1 MLFTAIAKF
10 LFRLW
15 GWRISGN
22 YPYALDKKI
31 FVVAPHTSN
40 WDFFVGILIRP
51 IVRDKIKFIGK
62 KSLFNPPLGWI
73 MYPMGGIPVDR
84 SGRHSFVDSVVKVF
98 NKTDR
103 LAIAL
108 APEGTRKKVETFKT
122 GYYYIAVGA
131 GVPIIPTVFN
141 WEERE
146 GIFMDPINLTGD
158 ADEELAMV
166 ENIFRN
172 YKGRN
177 KENSFT

>member
-1 MLFTAIAKF
+1 
-10 LFRLW
+10 
-15 GWRISGN
+15 
-22 YPYALDKKI
+22 
-31 FVVAPHTSN
+31 
-40 WDFFVGILIRP
+40 
-51 IVRDKIKFIGK
+51 
-62 KSLFNPPLGWI
+62 
-73 MYPMGGIPVDR
+73 
-84 SGRHSFVDSVVKVF
+84 DSVVKVF

-122 GYYYIAVGA
+122 GYYYIALGA

-146 GIFMDPINLTGD
+146 VIFMDPIHLTGD

>member
-1 MLFTAIAKF
+1 MGQILSKLI
-10 LFRLW
+10 LRLL
-15 GWRISGN
+15 GWKIKGWN
-22 YPYALDKKI
+22 FNGLDKYVI
-31 FVVAPHTSN
+31 IEIPHTSN
-40 WDFFVGILIRP
+40 WDFPLGILLRGAQAAP
-51 IVRDKIKFIGK
+51 HVKFVGK

-141 WEERE
+141 WEKRE
-146 GIFMDPINLTGD
+146 VIFMDPIHLTGD